1 MYELFVFLLKAAVV
15 LFNIVFYLTL
25 TQDDGDSNWVF
36 PKIPWFDDRMNWL
49 EKEHKPIYWII
60 TCFLV
65 PIVFLY
71 SILPLILAAWVFNL

>member
-1 MYELFVFLLKAAVV
+1 MYELFVFLLKVAVV

-25 TQDDGDSNWVF
+25 TQGDGDSNWVF

-60 TCFLV
+60 ACFFGSNC
-65 PIVFLY
+65 I
-71 SILPLILAAWVFNL
+71 SVFNSPTYSCCVGL